1 MAKTERDII
10 AVRLQNAALDD
21 KDKDTIVAHGWLD
34 LSALL
39 ELRVGD
45 YQREVLETHK
55 SKKSKLFTAIENGE
69 RIPDI
74 TLGMRGQRFTTRAG
88 TFYLEDDV
96 YIIDGL
102 QRVSNLRKFAVQYPD
117 RIDEIRIGAEVRFNT
132 TRESEKALF
141 TAMNLNRTA
150 MSPNVILRNAREESN
165 GLLTLFGLS
174 HNDPSFVLYN
184 RVCWNQK
191 MSRNELLTA
200 LNYCKSAIALH
211 RGITAAGPTTSVTFI
226 PPLLARVADEISIQV
241 TRDNIYRFYE
251 VIDEVWGIKG
261 VKYVDLTTHLR
272 ANFLNMVAKLFTL
285 HENFWDRT
293 RLVIDA
299 KQRQKL
305 KSFPITDPSIQKLSA
320 GGGAAADLLYRLM
333 VDHMNKGQKI
343 NRLIERSSLPS
354 ARSAG
359 RKEDMEKRGVNQA
372 RENGKFVPMKKK
384 SEKAA

>member
-55 SKKSKLFTAIENGE
+55 SKKSKLYTAIENGE

-117 RIDEIRIGAEVRFNT
+117 RVGEIRIGAEVRFNT
-132 TRESEKALF
+132 NRESEKALF

-150 MSPNVILRNAREESN
+150 MSPNVILRNAREEIGRASCRE
-165 GLLTLFGLS
+165 
-174 HNDPSFVLYN
+174 
-184 RVCWNQK
+184 RV
-191 MSRNELLTA
+191 
-200 LNYCKSAIALH
+200 
-211 RGITAAGPTTSVTFI
+211 
-226 PPLLARVADEISIQV
+226 
-241 TRDNIYRFYE
+241 
-251 VIDEVWGIKG
+251 
-261 VKYVDLTTHLR
+261 
-272 ANFLNMVAKLFTL
+272 
-285 HENFWDRT
+285 
-293 RLVIDA
+293 
-299 KQRQKL
+299 
-305 KSFPITDPSIQKLSA
+305 
-320 GGGAAADLLYRLM
+320 
-333 VDHMNKGQKI
+333 
-343 NRLIERSSLPS
+343 
-354 ARSAG
+354 
-359 RKEDMEKRGVNQA
+359 
-372 RENGKFVPMKKK
+372 
-384 SEKAA
+384 

>member
-117 RIDEIRIGAEVRFNT
+117 RVGEIRIGAEVRFNT
-132 TRESEKALF
+132 NRESEKALF

-150 MSPNVILRNAREESN
+150 MSPNVILRNAREDSN
-165 GLLTLFGLS
+165 GLLTLYGLS

-211 RGITAAGPTTSVTFI
+211 RIMVSGPTTSVSLV
-226 PPLLARVADEISIQV
+226 PPQLQRLGDDLGIQAMRENV
-241 TRDNIYRFYE
+241 YRFFE
-251 VIDEVWGIKG
+251 VIDEIWGIKG
-261 VKYVDLTTHLR
+261 VKYVDINTHLR
-272 ANFLNMVAKLFTL
+272 SNFLNILARLFAS
-285 HENFWDRT
+285 HENFWDDKK
-293 RLVIDA
+293 LIVDA
-299 KQRQKL
+299 RCRQKL
-305 KSFPITDPSIQKLSA
+305 KSFPLDDPQVQKLSGA
-320 GGGAAADLLYRLM
+320 GNAASDLLYRLLL
-333 VDHMNKGQKI
+333 DHMDKGQKI
-343 NRLIERSSLPS
+343 NRLIPREIPDLR
-354 ARSAG
+354 
-359 RKEDMEKRGVNQA
+359 RGAYAKKAQA
-372 RENGKFVPMKKK
+372 RRRETLSKQKAKEVENALRRKK
-384 SEKAA
+384 

>member
-132 TRESEKALF
+132 NRESEKALF

-165 GLLTLFGLS
+165 GLLTLYGLS

-211 RGITAAGPTTSVTFI
+211 RNTVAGPTTSVSLV
-226 PPLLARVADEISIQV
+226 PPQLQRLGDELGIQFMRENV
-241 TRDNIYRFYE
+241 YRFFE
-251 VIDEVWGIKG
+251 VIDEIWGIKG
-261 VKYVDLTTHLR
+261 VKYVDINTHLR
-272 ANFLNMVAKLFTL
+272 SNFLNILARLFAS
-285 HENFWDRT
+285 HENFWDDK
-293 RLVIDA
+293 RLVVDA
-299 KQRQKL
+299 RCRQKM
-305 KSFPITDPSIQKLSA
+305 KSFPLDDPQIQKLSGA
-320 GGGAAADLLYRLM
+320 GNAASDLLYRLLL
-333 VDHMNKGQKI
+333 DHMDKGQKV
-343 NRLIERSSLPS
+343 NRLIPRETPDH
-354 ARSAG
+354 
-359 RKEDMEKRGVNQA
+359 RKGTRALKAQA
-372 RENGKFVPMKKK
+372 RRRETLSKQREKEAENASRRKK
-384 SEKAA
+384 